1 VTSDPA
7 DRAAAL
13 YFELAALG
21 TSEREA
27 ALSAVCGD
35 DAALRREV
43 ERLLDVS
50 RIPEDFLDPATIHR
64 PAVTGDT
71 PLVPGTEVGGFT
83 VRRVIGGGATGIV
96 YLAEQRHP
104 SRAVALKVLR
114 HDLDAPA
121 TRRRFELEADLL
133 GRLHDPG
140 IAQIYAAHPGDA
152 SMPPFIAMELV
163 DGVPLTEHADMH
175 GLTVEGRA
183 ELLARVCDAVQ
194 HAHQRGIIHRDLKP
208 ANILVDST
216 GQPKVLDFGV
226 ARAVHADPL
235 TIETAPGQLVGT
247 IPYMSPEQIRA
258 RDEVDTRSDIY
269 ALGAILFRLLT
280 GKVPFTDDS
289 PSLPELARRISEDEP
304 PRLGSVA
311 PSLRGDLE
319 VIVACTLAKDRE
331 RRYSSAAD
339 LAADLRRHAA
349 GEPIAASAASTWSTI
364 ARRVARYRRAL
375 AASGAALVLLA
386 ALAAYALVQRH
397 DAGLANQRLAREL
410 SVSNIERARIL
421 ATSGSFLTGEAL
433 TWSELFKYPDSRHAL
448 WTLWDIYSRNPAR
461 WTVTGHDGGTTM
473 ARIHPTGLRVLTA
486 GHDGT
491 VRVLD
496 RETGATLREL
506 RHPDAVTRAFFTPD
520 GRSIASLTSDGVL
533 RFWDVATGAAGRVID
548 RSERRPSDVALSNA
562 GNALAIASRD
572 GRVELWTADGTPGRV
587 LEAGSPVRCVTFD
600 DSGRLLAAGMVDGH
614 VRVWHAMTGREL
626 WRWRGPEPEVTAV
639 AFRPG
644 GTTLFV
650 GGYNQEV
657 QVLDRDTG
665 RHLRTLR
672 PLNGT
677 VRRLAFDADGRRLAV
692 AGWWRTAIWQLDEA
706 STVVAESSLSNGSFD
721 AQFSAAGDAI
731 VTAEEAGV
739 RFWSLDATATLAA
752 WPAHRGG
759 VTSLE
764 APGGA
769 DTIGTAGAD
778 GAVRTWTVDTRSSEV
793 RPLQVFDRPEAIA
806 AAAAAP
812 GGRWLAVATAR
823 GVEVHDREN
832 AGAVMLADTA
842 PATALAVT
850 QDGRTLVAGTI
861 HGALSAWDIGGSE
874 PVRHW
879 SLLGEAGEVLSIAI
893 ADRRVV
899 AGHRTAGV
907 VVRSLDDGR
916 TIWSSGTAEPAFAVD
931 VSPDG
936 GTIAASA
943 WSGTVALIDIATGR
957 VRHTL
962 AGHPRVVRGVTFS
975 SDSLLLATA
984 GRDGTT
990 RLWDVEHGTALATVA
1005 HRAAGAER
1013 VLFLGADRLAIG
1025 YDDGFVELVDT
1036 SAFIPFIAGNAAFHA
1051 RTQGDSPGAARVMA
1065 WARGILPR

>member
-1 VTSDPA
+1 
-7 DRAAAL
+7 
-13 YFELAALG
+13 
-21 TSEREA
+21 
-27 ALSAVCGD
+27 
-35 DAALRREV
+35 
-43 ERLLDVS
+43 
-50 RIPEDFLDPATIHR
+50 
-64 PAVTGDT
+64 
-71 PLVPGTEVGGFT
+71 
-83 VRRVIGGGATGIV
+83 
-96 YLAEQRHP
+96 
-104 SRAVALKVLR
+104 
-114 HDLDAPA
+114 
-121 TRRRFELEADLL
+121 
-133 GRLHDPG
+133 
-140 IAQIYAAHPGDA
+140 
-152 SMPPFIAMELV
+152 
-163 DGVPLTEHADMH
+163 
-175 GLTVEGRA
+175 
-183 ELLARVCDAVQ
+183 VQ

-289 PSLPELARRISEDEP
+289 PSLPELAREDQRRRAAAARIRCPLASRRP
-304 PRLGSVA
+304 GGHRRLHAREGS
-311 PSLRGDLE
+311 G
-319 VIVACTLAKDRE
+319 
-331 RRYSSAAD
+331 AAVFVGCGPCCG
-339 LAADLRRHAA
+339 LRRHAA

-562 GNALAIASRD
+562 GNALAIAGRD

-721 AQFSAAGDAI
+721 AQF
-731 VTAEEAGV
+731 
-739 RFWSLDATATLAA
+739 
-752 WPAHRGG
+752 HR
-759 VTSLE
+759 
-764 APGGA
+764 
-769 DTIGTAGAD
+769 
-778 GAVRTWTVDTRSSEV
+778 
-793 RPLQVFDRPEAIA
+793 
-806 AAAAAP
+806 
-812 GGRWLAVATAR
+812 
-823 GVEVHDREN
+823 
-832 AGAVMLADTA
+832 
-842 PATALAVT
+842 
-850 QDGRTLVAGTI
+850 
-861 HGALSAWDIGGSE
+861 
-874 PVRHW
+874 
-879 SLLGEAGEVLSIAI
+879 
-893 ADRRVV
+893 
-899 AGHRTAGV
+899 
-907 VVRSLDDGR
+907 
-916 TIWSSGTAEPAFAVD
+916 
-931 VSPDG
+931 
-936 GTIAASA
+936 
-943 WSGTVALIDIATGR
+943 
-957 VRHTL
+957 
-962 AGHPRVVRGVTFS
+962 
-975 SDSLLLATA
+975 
-984 GRDGTT
+984 
-990 RLWDVEHGTALATVA
+990 
-1005 HRAAGAER
+1005 
-1013 VLFLGADRLAIG
+1013 
-1025 YDDGFVELVDT
+1025 
-1036 SAFIPFIAGNAAFHA
+1036 
-1051 RTQGDSPGAARVMA
+1051 
-1065 WARGILPR
+1065 